1 MAKTYMLFKAQAMPL
16 SAITSR
22 KEQID
27 ADWHAGQ
34 NPEHAL
40 VSNKQ
45 KRLAR
50 RWLTFWSKS
59 EQVLVRKQEEGLAR
73 CWLTTCS
80 KPRGCSH
87 QKQGVWAS
95 QMLTYILF
103 KTQSMLLSATN
114 TKGYQDA
121 DLHAVQNPKHAL
133 VSNKQEEPAR
143 HWFTNCSKPR
153 TCSCQQQARRDSQRL
168 TYILVKWQ
176 IKLISAR
183 SMKGQ

>member
-1 MAKTYMLFKAQAMPL
+1 MPL

-27 ADWHAGQ
+27 ADWHASQ

-45 KRLAR
+45 ERLAR

-87 QKQGVWAS
+87 QKQGVWVARCWLTS
-95 QMLTYILF
+95 CSKPRACSCQQQTQRATKMLTYMLF
-103 KTQSMLLSATN
+103 KIQSMLLSATSRKN
-114 TKGYQDA
+114 QQDA
-121 DLHAVQNPKHAL
+121 DLPTVKNPEHAL
-133 VSNKQEEPAR
+133 VSNKQEETAR
-143 HWFTNCSKPR
+143 GW
-153 TCSCQQQARRDSQRL
+153 L
-168 TYILVKWQ
+168 TFWLNG
-176 IKLISAR
+176 R
-183 SMKGQ
+183 